1 MIARSDLE
9 AIARSRLREAK
20 ALFQSRH
27 YDGAAYL
34 CGYALE
40 LALKARVCRHLKW
53 DGFPENQAESRW
65 SQALKT
71 HDLAALLELSGVQN
85 RIKSTYVADWSFIH
99 SNWSPEARY
108 RVIGSFSSI
117 TTLTMLQAATT
128 LLRTLL

>member
-1 MIARSDLE
+1 SVSLMARTDLQR
-9 AIARSRLREAK
+9 IARSRLGEAK
-20 ALFQSRH
+20 ALFKSRH

-53 DGFPENQAESRW
+53 DVFPENQAESRW

-99 SNWSPEARY
+99 SNWSPEDRKST
-108 RVIGSFSSI
+108 RLNSSHGSISYAVFCF
-117 TTLTMLQAATT
+117 
-128 LLRTLL
+128 